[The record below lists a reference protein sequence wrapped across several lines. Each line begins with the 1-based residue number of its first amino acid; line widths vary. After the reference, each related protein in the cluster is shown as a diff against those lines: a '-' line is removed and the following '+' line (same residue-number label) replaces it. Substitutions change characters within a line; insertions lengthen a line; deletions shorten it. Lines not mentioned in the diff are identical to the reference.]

1 MGLLLSASIDDLHVN
16 LGASTPPKDWG
27 SPFVF
32 TSAKSLRIEHF
43 VERERIAVQGLGAT
57 ECLPTSMP
65 SA

>member
-32 TSAKSLRIEHF
+32 TSAWNNGEP
-43 VERERIAVQGLGAT
+43 VMQ
-57 ECLPTSMP
+57 
-65 SA
+65 